1 MQRLDTA
8 FAIARTAVH
17 RREEEEEETTSVS
30 ISSAVYRD
38 VKYLGASLVVD
49 VKACGMHIFAS
60 AVM

>member
-8 FAIARTAVH
+8 FAIARTAAH
-17 RREEEEEETTSVS
+17 RREEEETTSVS

>member
-1 MQRLDTA
+1 MQRSDTA
-8 FAIARTAVH
+8 FAIARTAV
-17 RREEEEEETTSVS
+17 RRREEEEETTSVS